1 MKELDKMELDKIVL
15 KTAPPVLYLQNPVFG
30 IKVITNNNKLCVK
43 TNVKTNLNKN
53 LTDKNKAY
61 RKNTQQLR
69 IMKERLLTY
78 IPL

>member
-1 MKELDKMELDKIVL
+1 M
-15 KTAPPVLYLQNPVFG
+15 LYLKNPVFS
-30 IKVITNNNKLCVK
+30 IKVITDNKTLCIK

-61 RKNTQQLR
+61 RKNTQKLR

>member
-1 MKELDKMELDKIVL
+1 MLFLE
-15 KTAPPVLYLQNPVFG
+15 NPVFG
-30 IKVITNNNKLCVK
+30 IKVITNNKKFCIK

-61 RKNTQQLR
+61 RKNTQLR
-69 IMKERLLTY
+69 IMEERLLTY

>member
-1 MKELDKMELDKIVL
+1 M
-15 KTAPPVLYLQNPVFG
+15 
-30 IKVITNNNKLCVK
+30 
-43 TNVKTNLNKN
+43 NLNEN

-61 RKNTQQLR
+61 IKNTQQLG